1 MWSIHIRMCSR
12 MEQRYGIGHLPW
24 IWWITQYNKL
34 EYGASNGNDKSG
46 IGSGCSR
53 FRFMFLFGFFVVS
66 GLTPIGACGGMGHV
80 LVDCVR
86 TILTSIVFIIGYL
99 GSPQSGQSQQQ
110 VTKWLFCIVRHTR
123 RNKRKTLLY
132 SARSAAVIVWF
143 HYILV
148 EHASVEEETRLS
160 FQKSQICVV
169 LNVFFFFNFLL

>member
-1 MWSIHIRMCSR
+1 MCSR

-99 GSPQSGQSQQQ
+99 GSPQSGRSQQQ
-110 VTKWLFCIVRHTR
+110 VTK
-123 RNKRKTLLY
+123 
-132 SARSAAVIVWF
+132 
-143 HYILV
+143 
-148 EHASVEEETRLS
+148 
-160 FQKSQICVV
+160 
-169 LNVFFFFNFLL
+169 